1 MSLKKRKKALKAI
14 YFMQMIDGIV
24 GSLVGI
30 FIPVFLYTLDFSLTR
45 IFLFLIVYQ
54 IAVAGGAFVAVWLA
68 RLTGFQ
74 QTFVLRFPL
83 AISYYL
89 ILYNFTGT
97 EISLWLLAS
106 LGGLQAALYW
116 VPLNILF
123 TKMSPEKEL
132 GSSIATMMAVP
143 MIGGIVAPFIGGLI
157 GLFFGFKALFATAIA
172 LMAISIVPILST
184 KPIKADFKF
193 SFKRGWKLFRKHPQI
208 VVADIFDNIG
218 GEAEGYI
225 WPLFI
230 FLAVENTAAVGT
242 VASLF
247 PLGAAIFTL
256 WLGNYIDKG
265 KKNWPMKTGAILV
278 FVIWMLRYFIDI
290 PAWQFTSS
298 LLMGLA
304 LTMTLLPYTTQVFK
318 IAKGGVVDEFF
329 VFREVWMNAGRI
341 ILYLLAI
348 LLATK
353 LTWTFPL
360 AGLAYLY
367 FLFL

>member
-1 MSLKKRKKALKAI
+1 MNLHKRKKALKAI

-24 GSLVGI
+24 GALVGI
-30 FIPVFLYTLDFSLTR
+30 FVPVFLYTLDFSLTK

-54 IAVAGGAFVAVWLA
+54 AALAGGAFVAVWLA

-97 EISLWLLAS
+97 EISLWLLAA

-123 TKMSPEKEL
+123 TKMSPQKEL
-132 GSSIATMMAVP
+132 GSCIAKMMAIP
-143 MIGGIVAPFIGGLI
+143 MVGGIAAPFIGGLI
-157 GLFFGFKALFATAIA
+157 SLFFGFKVLFAAAIT
-172 LMAISIVPILST
+172 LMAIAIIPILST
-184 KPIKADFKF
+184 RPIKANFDF
-193 SFKRGWKLFRKHPQI
+193 SFKKGWRLFRKHPQI
-208 VVADIFDNIG
+208 VAADIFDNIG

-230 FLAVENTAAVGT
+230 FLIAENTAAVGT
-242 VASLF
+242 IGSLF
-247 PLGAAIFTL
+247 PLGAAVFTM
-256 WLGNYIDKG
+256 WLGKYIDKTN
-265 KKNWPMKTGAILV
+265 KNWPMKAGAVLV
-278 FVIWMLRYFIDI
+278 FSIWMLRFFVDL
-290 PAWQFTSS
+290 PAWQYASS

-341 ILYLLAI
+341 ILYLLVI
-348 LLATK
+348 LLGTN
-353 LTWTFPL
+353 LTWSFPI